1 MLKRQYPIMMGLGT
15 KILTAYH
22 HPNFKN
28 GLMFAILDS
37 KKKIPRS
44 HNVSNDELKQS
55 MSTVRAEIYF
65 SDIDTLD
72 EFIKSLKYERDLWA
86 KEIENNG
93 EKMTYSDLLKEAQSL
108 VSETIVDYR
117 PACGLYIDGMDDC
130 EQIPNAIVCWTKNG
144 SKFIYIKKG
153 EDNEKIN

>member
-37 KKKIPRS
+37 KKKFPRS

-65 SDIDTLD
+65 SDIGTLD
-72 EFIKSLKYERDLWA
+72 EFIKNLKYERDLWA
-86 KEIENNG
+86 KKIE
-93 EKMTYSDLLKEAQSL
+93 KRMKYSDLLKEAQSL

-144 SKFIYIKKG
+144 SKFIYVKKG
-153 EDNEKIN
+153 ASNENM